1 MKGKFNIQLFKSNH
15 STVKREK
22 TCLPPMFI
30 DLDLVL
36 GRPISVTPGL
46 KVLFHVCMLHS
57 YALLR
62 VTFCVIITV
71 SRSEGSTV
79 FWNLMLHVLRQE
91 NRAWNFGLIW
101 VKLNHLSRNRALGTW
116 VIPALTTCGLSLL
129 LVLLAPAGSPVLPLL
144 KNDRAVL

>member
-1 MKGKFNIQLFKSNH
+1 MMKGKFNIQLFKSNH

-30 DLDLVL
+30 DLDLVP
-36 GRPISVTPGL
+36 GRPISVNPGL

-62 VTFCVIITV
+62 VTFCVTITV

-79 FWNLMLHVLRQE
+79 F
-91 NRAWNFGLIW
+91 
-101 VKLNHLSRNRALGTW
+101 
-116 VIPALTTCGLSLL
+116 
-129 LVLLAPAGSPVLPLL
+129 
-144 KNDRAVL
+144 